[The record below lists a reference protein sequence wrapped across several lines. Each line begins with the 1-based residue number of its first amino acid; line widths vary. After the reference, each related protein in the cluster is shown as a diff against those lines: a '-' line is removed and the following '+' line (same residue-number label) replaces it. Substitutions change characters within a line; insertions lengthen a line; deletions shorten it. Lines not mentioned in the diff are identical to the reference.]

1 MLLSEKILRE
11 YVLES
16 SLQILKC
23 GPIVIYIFMDWMFV
37 SSKYSYVEITIVMVL
52 EVGLWGGN

>member
-1 MLLSEKILRE
+1 MLPREELLRG

-23 GPIVIYIFMDWMFV
+23 GLIVIYIFYGLNV
-37 SSKYSYVEITIVMVL
+37 CALKNSYVEIPIVIIL
-52 EVGLWGGN
+52 GGGALRR